1 MFKSWTYKT
10 SNGTDQSCDL
20 TGVVCDMMPQA
31 SLAPR
36 MLALSL
42 VLLGTAA
49 LAGDGIN
56 LTITND
62 GIVDV
67 FVTVYDVSTT
77 PGTTAVEHQRIN
89 GFTSIPISV
98 NADAT
103 GRGNISWTA
112 VGVDTRD
119 RQCGHGTKS
128 GLANDAEVNVHVD
141 SDCGSW

>member
-1 MFKSWTYKT
+1 M
-10 SNGTDQSCDL
+10 L
-20 TGVVCDMMPQA
+20 QA
-31 SLAPR
+31 SRAPR

-62 GIVDV
+62 GIIDV

-77 PGTTAVEHQRIN
+77 PGTAAIEHQRIN

-98 NADAT
+98 NANAT
-103 GRGNISWTA
+103 GRADISWTA
-112 VGVDTRD
+112 IGVDNRD
-119 RQCGHGTKS
+119 RQCGHGTMR
-128 GLANDAEVNVHVD
+128 GLGNDAEVNVHVD